1 MDLKTFKKTA
11 KKSSEGKTPTEED
24 VRNTAKAYEGKSEE
38 ELLTDILRMAKE
50 NKANG
55 TLSAEQLKDFEARV
69 SPLLNAE
76 QKERLQKVLGM
87 LGN

>member
-1 MDLKTFKKTA
+1 MDLKTFKNAARKSGES
-11 KKSSEGKTPTEED
+11 KKITEEE
-24 VRNTAKAYEGKSEE
+24 VRNAAKTYEGKNEE
-38 ELLTDILRMAKE
+38 ELLADILSMARE

-69 SPLLNAE
+69 SPILNAE
-76 QKERLQKVLGM
+76 QKERLRKVLGM

>member
-11 KKSSEGKTPTEED
+11 QKSAENNKVTEEEI
-24 VRNTAKAYEGKSEE
+24 RNTAKAYEGKNED
-38 ELLTDILRMAKE
+38 ELLADILRVAKE
-50 NKANG
+50 NKAKG

-69 SPLLNAE
+69 APILNAE
-76 QKERLQKVLGM
+76 QRERLRKVLGM